1 MRLYRSRDAAL
12 DTNALAEG
20 MGARGWFMGR
30 SLEPEDIH
38 FAINPVHAP
47 VIDRYLADLRAV
59 SLEVRESG
67 RVGALAKSTYCGP
80 PLPWPRCPP
89 AAPAA
94 VPSGQPGRG
103 QVGREAGGEK
113 GGGSGR

>member
-1 MRLYRSRDAAL
+1 MSAKQGLMGGIESIPGLEVIRPSELSMLLYRSRDAAL

-30 SLEPEDIH
+30 SLEPEAIH

-59 SLEVRESG
+59 SLAVRRSEEHTSELQSLM
-67 RVGALAKSTYCGP
+67 RI
-80 PLPWPRCPP
+80 
-89 AAPAA
+89 
-94 VPSGQPGRG
+94 
-103 QVGREAGGEK
+103 
-113 GGGSGR
+113 